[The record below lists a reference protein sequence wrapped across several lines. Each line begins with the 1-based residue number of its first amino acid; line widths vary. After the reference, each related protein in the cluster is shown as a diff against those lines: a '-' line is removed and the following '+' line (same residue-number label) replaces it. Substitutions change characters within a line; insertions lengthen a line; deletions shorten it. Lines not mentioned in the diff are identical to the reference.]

1 MTMISHPNAA
11 ELARAVAHW
20 LDEVRPQLDAR
31 NAYLARVA
39 INALNVIDRELTQSD
54 MAESSI
60 TPRLSKLLGH
70 EGEVFGGY
78 AALTQELCEALRN
91 GRLNVATPDLLA
103 VLRDDTLAKLSID
116 QPNYRH
122 ETSQS

>member
-31 NAYLARVA
+31 NVYLARVA

-54 MAESSI
+54 AAESALA
-60 TPRLSKLLGH
+60 PRLSKLLGH
-70 EGEVFGGY
+70 EVEVAGDY
-78 AALTQELCEALRN
+78 EALTHELCAALRQ
-91 GRLNVATPDLLA
+91 GHLNVATPELLA
-103 VLRDDTLAKLSID
+103 VLRDDTLARLNID

-122 ETSQS
+122 ETSRS